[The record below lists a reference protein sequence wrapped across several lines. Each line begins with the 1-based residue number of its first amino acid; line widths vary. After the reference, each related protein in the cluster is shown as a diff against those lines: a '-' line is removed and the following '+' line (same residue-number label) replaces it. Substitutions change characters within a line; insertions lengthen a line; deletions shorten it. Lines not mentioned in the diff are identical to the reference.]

1 MNRIYLQYE
10 IKKRRIRK
18 YCSKLKK
25 GKLKTKTFL
34 EITILDKKEPLVQS
48 AQKQCKSEVEQICIY
63 QNLGSGRGSG
73 FQSRKN
79 PKQQYLKVVPF
90 SDVSFIKRNIYIYNH
105 AAQIINP

>member
-34 EITILDKKEPLVQS
+34 EITIFDKKEPLVQS
-48 AQKQCKSEVEQICIY
+48 A
-63 QNLGSGRGSG
+63 GRTKAM
-73 FQSRKN
+73 Q
-79 PKQQYLKVVPF
+79 V
-90 SDVSFIKRNIYIYNH
+90 
-105 AAQIINP
+105 